1 MCGAEN
7 LSKIAPFM
15 EIFVTA
21 RTVASVVYG
30 VIERKSKIDPSS
42 NGRSFPIRADIRF
55 GGVHFSYPSRPGAQV
70 KQKCCRIFR
79 MGKKKEN

>member
-21 RTVASVVYG
+21 RTAASVVYRI
-30 VIERKSKIDPSS
+30 IERKSKIDTCD
-42 NGRSFPIRADIRF
+42 GGKFPLCEDIRF
-55 GGVHFSYPSRPGAQV
+55 ENVYFSYPSRPDVQV
-70 KQKCCRIFR
+70 SDMLPDI
-79 MGKKKEN
+79 